1 MSIYRTLPNGIIVN
15 RYNII
20 GMNINVYEA
29 FEPSSY
35 TGNHSRI
42 QHFNDC
48 VYGAISSRKTGSRS
62 ENVNTAVQYILDAFP
77 HLEALEYG
85 VDETMG
91 RIETVNET

>member
-1 MSIYRTLPNGIIVN
+1 MLTYRTLPNGIIVN

-20 GMNINVYEA
+20 GTPIAVYEA

-42 QHFNDC
+42 QRFNNC
-48 VYGAISSRKTGSRS
+48 VYGSIASRRTGNKADNSN
-62 ENVNTAVQYILDAFP
+62 EAVQYILDAFP

-85 VDETMG
+85 MDEFTG
-91 RIETVNET
+91 RIETVNE